1 LLTLVLIS
9 SFVRE
14 KDGPV
19 LSCTGPIALADDA
32 QFAVAACP
40 RRGNQV
46 VSLIDESLRDF
57 RRSLRVTLASP
68 TFALKLRD
76 GVVDFGLR
84 LVVKLVG
91 ADLAEQF
98 NADCKRLV

>member
-1 LLTLVLIS
+1 VSAVALVLIS

-40 RRGNQV
+40 RRDNQV

-57 RRSLRVTLASP
+57 CRSLRVTLASRREGIITIASSNETLIDP
-68 TFALKLRD
+68 SAFDERRATHEQIVAL
-76 GVVDFGLR
+76 
-84 LVVKLVG
+84 
-91 ADLAEQF
+91 
-98 NADCKRLV
+98 